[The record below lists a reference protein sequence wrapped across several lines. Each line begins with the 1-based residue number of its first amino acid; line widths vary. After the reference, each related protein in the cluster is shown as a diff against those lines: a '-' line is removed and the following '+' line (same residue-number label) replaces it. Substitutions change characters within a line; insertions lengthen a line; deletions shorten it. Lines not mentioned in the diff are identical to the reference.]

1 MAKYSL
7 GDVTFKTKAEAR
19 AHISALLKSYEFGER
34 VKEHDLIS
42 ALLERH
48 PEVDSKRGAGVDY
61 FYVDRDPWGGKCFY
75 IMRIDGTYTDFGTKH
90 CFDGESRTKYTSAFR
105 RVIFPQI
112 LEFKKGRE
120 GDVDHDPPF
129 IHLLEDWAKENGV
142 ELGNHLLRPSRDNKF
157 CEELLDEGLG
167 KSFAEYHKQFAKLF
181 VISAEENRSKGWLAQ
196 RRFRSRKETS
206 DE

>member
-7 GDVTFKTKAEAR
+7 GDVIFKTKGEAR
-19 AHISALLKSYEFGER
+19 THISALLKSYTLGER
-34 VKEHDLIS
+34 VKEHALIS
-42 ALLERH
+42 ALFDRH

-75 IMRIDGTYTDFGTKH
+75 VMRIDGTHTDFGTKH
-90 CFDGESRTKYTSAFR
+90 CFDGESRTKYTGAFR
-105 RVIFPQI
+105 KVILLQI
-112 LEFKKGRE
+112 LDFKQGRE

-142 ELGNHLLRPSRDNKF
+142 VLGNHLLRPSRDNKF
-157 CEELLDEGLG
+157 CEELLDEELG
-167 KSFAEYHKQFAKLF
+167 KSFSEYHKKHAGLFMLSAK
-181 VISAEENRSKGWLAQ
+181 ENRRKGWLAQ
-196 RRFRSRKETS
+196 RNRRYRQENG